1 MLECKSKYGKNVEIL
16 KNTELMLKNQQK
28 EFNNMKTKLSTQIKE
43 NEKIKND
50 LKITLDPITNEI
62 LKYRSEI
69 DKINFERNE
78 LQNIRNEYAQVLGRK
93 FQDIIKK
100 QNLYYK
106 FLDKSLELYDNYNL
120 IENNDEE
127 QK

>member
-1 MLECKSKYGKNVEIL
+1 MIDCKEKYGKNSEIL

-28 EFNNMKTKLSTQIKE
+28 EFNNLKSKLSTQIKE

-50 LKITLDPITNEI
+50 LKITLDHITNEI
-62 LKYRSEI
+62 IKYRSEI
-69 DKINFERNE
+69 DKINFEKNE

-100 QNLYYK
+100 QNNYYK
-106 FLDKSLELYDNYNL
+106 ILDKSLELYDNYNIL
-120 IENNDEE
+120 ENKEE
-127 QK
+127 SK